1 MPADL
6 LEELY
11 EFAPAGAFIPFGT
24 PVKQDDIP
32 GFSPDSTEG
41 GLYTKQGIGTS
52 QERSQHHTSITVFFL
67 VGEALG
73 AGRERLSLRCSPV
86 ASKGE
91 RQVPFRTPADQDTSP
106 RGERQ
111 KRLCRRTALDLTPSP
126 LPAVAGGA
134 AGRPPPGDQTATQ
147 HSGAVPLGHRLADGL
162 VDRVDPRSWS
172 DRHPPP
178 PGYGLPR
185 VSLLP

>member
-91 RQVPFRTPADQDTSP
+91 RQVPFRTPGYQSKRRETEETVQEHGTGSHSISSSLCGRRRSRTSTTWGSNCDP
-106 RGERQ
+106 AQ
-111 KRLCRRTALDLTPSP
+111 RRSSARAP
-126 LPAVAGGA
+126 AGGR
-134 AGRPPPGDQTATQ
+134 AG
-147 HSGAVPLGHRLADGL
+147 
-162 VDRVDPRSWS
+162 
-172 DRHPPP
+172 
-178 PGYGLPR
+178 
-185 VSLLP
+185 